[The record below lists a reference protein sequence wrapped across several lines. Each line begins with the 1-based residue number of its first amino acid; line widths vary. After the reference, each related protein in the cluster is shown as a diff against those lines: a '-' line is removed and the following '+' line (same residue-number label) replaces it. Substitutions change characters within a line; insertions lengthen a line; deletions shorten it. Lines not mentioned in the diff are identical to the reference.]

1 MKFEIDQIMLPNQ
14 KIESFFNFTYINGES
29 VIKIFIKG
37 LVVYVL
43 NVRKNGV
50 LTIVDTRT
58 MCDVPFFSVKI
69 NLDLIS
75 KAFGTVYS
83 NHKK

>member
-1 MKFEIDQIMLPNQ
+1 MKFEIDQIMLPYQ
-14 KIESFFNFTYINGES
+14 KIESFVNFTYINGES

-58 MCDVPFFSVKI
+58 MCDVPFFSFK
-69 NLDLIS
+69 N
-75 KAFGTVYS
+75 KFGFNQQS
-83 NHKK
+83 FWNSIQ